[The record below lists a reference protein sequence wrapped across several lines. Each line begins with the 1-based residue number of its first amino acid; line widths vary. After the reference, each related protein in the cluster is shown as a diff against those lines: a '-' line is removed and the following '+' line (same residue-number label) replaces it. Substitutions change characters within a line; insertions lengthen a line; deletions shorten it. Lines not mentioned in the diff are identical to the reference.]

1 MKRSALVRASA
12 AAFLLSACADKDASV
27 AAAEDSDSVMLFF
40 IMLESKNVAG
50 EIIGCGD
57 AVMGIATSAGQAKAP
72 LRFALDRLL
81 AMRVTTL
88 PGTGAYNALHQT
100 ALKVDSVTIHR
111 DSAIIGLSGK
121 FSYGG
126 VCDAPRIEAQLTRTA
141 TQFPTIRTASF
152 FINGRP
158 LRDMLSE
165 R

>member
-1 MKRSALVRASA
+1 MKPTVFGRTIA
-12 AAFLLSACADKDASV
+12 AAFLLSACSGSAS
-27 AAAEDSDSVMLFF
+27 SGSSSVMLFF
-40 IMLESKNVAG
+40 IMLEPNVAG
-50 EIIGCGD
+50 ETIGCGD
-57 AVMGIATSAGQAKAP
+57 AVVSLATNAGQAKAP

-88 PGTGAYNALHQT
+88 PGIGAYNALHQ
-100 ALKVDSVTIHR
+100 AELKVDSVAIR
-111 DSAIIGLSGK
+111 GDSAIIGLSGK
-121 FSYGG
+121 FSYAG